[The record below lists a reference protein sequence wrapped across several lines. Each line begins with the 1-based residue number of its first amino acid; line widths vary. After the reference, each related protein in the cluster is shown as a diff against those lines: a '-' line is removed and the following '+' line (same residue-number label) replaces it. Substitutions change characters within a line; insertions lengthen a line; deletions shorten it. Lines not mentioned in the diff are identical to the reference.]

1 MTGKLLQ
8 YVIDFLL
15 TFQFKYQGDVVM
27 DQHIYFN
34 KLSNEIIQYLD
45 VPRNDENIK
54 QLSGILKNFEEKN
67 IFLENTGIP

>member
-1 MTGKLLQ
+1 MA
-8 YVIDFLL
+8 DFLL
-15 TFQFKYQGDVVM
+15 TFEFKYQGDVVM

-54 QLSGILKNFEEKN
+54 QLSGILKNFEEKH
-67 IFLENTGIP
+67 IFLENTGIS